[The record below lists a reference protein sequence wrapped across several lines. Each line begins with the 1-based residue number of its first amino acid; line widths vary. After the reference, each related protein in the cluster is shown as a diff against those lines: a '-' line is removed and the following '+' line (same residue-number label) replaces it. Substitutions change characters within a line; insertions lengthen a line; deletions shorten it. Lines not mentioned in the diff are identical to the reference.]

1 MATFIDRMMRS
12 EGLGG
17 TSLFPL
23 DRGPGY
29 PYFCQKLVDASKQLA
44 KRHIFV
50 STFLP
55 SATKLQQG
63 NIFTGVCQSFCS
75 QRGVCLSAR
84 WGTHP
89 RAGTPPS
96 LQAHSLEAHPQK
108 HTPGSTHPLEQAPP
122 WSKIFSVSCSFSE
135 ILVKSYVGTPTW
147 RFGTPSYIQYTI
159 RFDNN

>member
-75 QRGVCLSAR
+75 QRGCLPQCTL
-84 WGTHP
+84 GY
-89 RAGTPPS
+89 TPLGRYTPFPAS
-96 LQAHSLEAHPQK
+96 TLPGSTSPEAHPRK
-108 HTPGSTHPLEQAPP
+108 HTPPGT
-122 WSKIFSVSCSFSE
+122 
-135 ILVKSYVGTPTW
+135 GTPMVQNFLSFMQFF
-147 RFGTPSYIQYTI
+147 RNFGKIVCWHPHLEDWHSLLHTI
-159 RFDNN
+159 YNQV